1 MVGLY
6 TFTPVPIVPTRDGAR
21 SAGTRVWTT
30 IIVSAFCRTALG
42 CTPARAR
49 MLTVAHQGDD
59 VDGVL
64 RLRLPRLKDSGLRIL
79 ALSAHEQCGAS
90 SRSVGWQLVWHSVP
104 SLTRCP
110 HETPITIE
118 GYQILSGDFHCHAF
132 VGDGGIA
139 PWMLQRHATHVGLDV
154 IAITNHNQTLAGRLG
169 RAAAQPSGPLVLV
182 GEEITGRDYHLIG
195 VGIERPVN
203 WDQPARGAI
212 ADVHAQGGVAIA
224 AHPMHGFDGYD
235 PVALADLDGVEVAY
249 RDSLSS
255 TMALQFVEFYQR
267 TLAQN
272 QAVAAIGSSDFH
284 TSGPMGL
291 CRTYLF
297 VRERSE
303 AGVIQANPRRA

>member
-1 MVGLY
+1 MS
-6 TFTPVPIVPTRDGAR
+6 
-21 SAGTRVWTT
+21 SA
-30 IIVSAFCRTALG
+30 
-42 CTPARAR
+42 
-49 MLTVAHQGDD
+49 
-59 VDGVL
+59 
-64 RLRLPRLKDSGLRIL
+64 RIL
-79 ALSAHEQCGAS
+79 AVCGLAAGLALGTLADTMPP
-90 SRSVGWQLVWHSVP
+90 RD
-104 SLTRCP
+104 
-110 HETPITIE
+110 PITIE
-118 GYQILSGDFHCHAF
+118 GYQILSGDFHVHAF

-303 AGVIQANPRRA
+303 AGVIQAIRDGRSVGRCESGRLRGRPELVRLLEPYRDALAPPDESLAQTLALLLVWLSLVALAIVGLRG